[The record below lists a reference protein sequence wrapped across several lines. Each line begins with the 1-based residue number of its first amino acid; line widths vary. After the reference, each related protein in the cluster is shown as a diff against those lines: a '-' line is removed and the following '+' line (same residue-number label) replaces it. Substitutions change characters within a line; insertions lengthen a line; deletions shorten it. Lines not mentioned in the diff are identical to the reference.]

1 MVQYISPQIKVI
13 EIATRGHIL
22 TGSLGGSTSSN
33 DWNDGSE
40 SYYGF
45 GDED

>member
-22 TGSLGGSTSSN
+22 TGSLGGTPSN
-33 DWNDGSE
+33 NSWGSGSE
-40 SYYGF
+40 SAFDF
-45 GDED
+45 GDDE